1 MIKKIFFFT
10 IIVITIFATTSC
22 LFFQQKNEDK
32 TVAKVHDTYL
42 YKEDLNSFDFKQ
54 NLNEKDSINL
64 LTKYIDDWATKEL
77 LLEQAEKNLSS
88 KKIQIFE
95 KLIKDYKT
103 ELYIGAYKNMYIQKN
118 MNTKVNEV
126 EIKNYYNKNK
136 QSFLT
141 KETLLKA
148 RYIKLP
154 KNFKDLTAT
163 KRKFNRFNE
172 EDQEELTLL
181 IPAFVNSNFNNED
194 IWVSYEDLILKLPE
208 LTELDKNK
216 ILIKNKII
224 QTSDQNGKLLLDVY
238 NIIKPGSVAPI
249 EFVTNTITQIILNK
263 RKLKLQQ
270 KLEKEITKDAIQTK
284 DYTIFQ

>member
-10 IIVITIFATTSC
+10 IIVITIFTTTSC

-141 KETLLKA
+141 KETLVKA